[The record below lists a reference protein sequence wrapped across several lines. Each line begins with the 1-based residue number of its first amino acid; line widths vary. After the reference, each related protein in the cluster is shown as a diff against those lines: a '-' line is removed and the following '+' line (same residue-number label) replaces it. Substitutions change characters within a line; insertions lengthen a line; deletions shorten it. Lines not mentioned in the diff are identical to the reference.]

1 MKKFKKIERKG
12 LPGGPNEQFTYITG
26 MFSTEGYKSDSPDV
40 NNPFNIIDSGN
51 ITMEGVEFPVM
62 GTDNLGN
69 SQMMMPGMNYQFPGD
84 QVFEIPMAQKGK
96 SIDDEAQRKYL
107 IDWLKAR
114 KATGRFDDQLT
125 EKELNEYIKN
135 IETVQQLTKDE
146 FETMFPES
154 VSNNDFYPL
163 FNSPSGQYIFET
175 DEMGKDN
182 PTVHHYH
189 AEPSFLTRFTNM
201 FDGLDSVN
209 SVKIHELTHAMT
221 RAKGSGSLRKKFPD
235 AGFVDYPIE
244 QAIRNIPIGFGDF
257 YDDPSIFDS
266 YEGDP
271 EEILA
276 QLMQYRYNFN
286 VDPNR
291 VFTEDDIEEVME
303 NVKQLGDSGIFG
315 LDIFTPEN
323 IIRLLNEVAAVDSKD
338 TNTMMAQK
346 GGGVNEEG
354 VKQYEF
360 LKEYMNSPM
369 YAERL
374 KMEFPDYTDEE
385 IAEEVKTRL
394 ENVMQTRV
402 GFLPESSKYSE
413 NIGDVQGFV
422 DPENFPNM
430 MMLRPEYSALTPDNP
445 PYGYNTTPIHE
456 WQHVADEV
464 GNRMPQSTKDLIS
477 SFTKDNVL
485 DMPKEDYYYTQPT
498 EIVARIQE
506 LRYLL
511 DDQGIYDAKK
521 GKFTQEDLDKAKKND
536 RIKYNARF
544 QDLMDNLNSDE
555 ALIELMNSIAAV
567 DTMEQDNIMMAKKGG
582 SVSWQ
587 WKGKTYSGTLIPS
600 METATNRYAR
610 TENGKIKT
618 LPKRQDGGEKSFF
631 EKAKDNFLYNINP
644 LYQADDLLQLL
655 GIPANLVRESIEGI
669 GGKGDG
675 SFDFKNIFPDIKGT
689 TILDDTPDQV
699 PVSET
704 LGVDGFWKS
713 LGVDMVTDPTTYVGA
728 GILKNLLQ
736 KGGKKTI
743 EKTAPKIIKETKNII
758 NISDTPKRLPR
769 PPKEDYTFYR
779 YADDDSGILDAL
791 DMDNPT
797 LRRSDLQPI
806 GPRNLTFFAPT
817 PYGFKGYGGKLF
829 GANIVP
835 KKPYM
840 PYKGQVWDPETV
852 QKLIDEGY
860 DAIIPM
866 YGRGDDIRDA
876 YEIIPLDKS
885 IIRNLEIIRALGGE
899 SLPMNQRGGIKTL
912 LRKIAE
918 KTDDF
923 LPKLQSYLRST
934 YRGADEFVSE
944 IDWGKWNEAIPK
956 NKPLLEEYNLIEK
969 TTKANKT
976 WMKNADGTPFS
987 GTPEQFVQINSKN
1000 FKNAFPDGY
1009 QSVYRGVPGEDIE
1022 KYGPLGKKPNL
1033 GSGIF
1038 TAEEDVAKHYNFN
1051 VGSTRR
1057 DGHTLN
1063 LAMRNSD
1070 NSLVLD
1076 ALGNFH
1082 ADLNVIG
1089 TSKEMLK
1096 KNIDIF
1102 KKRLQQSIDDGVD
1115 PEVVMKINRN
1125 SASNLPAKLE
1135 SYENFYKNYDEIVS
1149 NPVYQKLVKYK
1160 RDLLNSRKGTKK
1172 PGFNNFSTDDLAEFL
1187 QKEKLDNIQLRYVD
1201 DGNMGNTN
1209 IHNQVPGNYLK
1220 SLQGNDGMFDM
1231 SNPDIYKQKGGEYDP
1246 YMDIDP
1252 ESQKRRDELLGAIDK
1267 VVETQGGDPNLKAL
1281 LIMTAAMENSLGADS
1296 SAYGR
1301 DYTRGPMSMD
1311 DIAYITNF
1319 EIGKGARDYSKVQKK
1334 YFDWFE
1340 SLGFDLEN
1348 MDYHQRNNVLANVA
1362 GARMQYGLVD
1372 DPLPKADDPEAMYKY
1387 YMDFYNR
1394 TKADHKDRFM
1404 KNYNAFIKGK
1414 QKGGETVYKIYK
1426 KFMQGGFTG
1435 SKAKEAE
1442 KIFDKLNRV
1451 HYKDAKKLGMT
1462 PTNYL
1467 MTFVIPNS

>member
-26 MFSTEGYKSDSPDV
+26 VFSTEGYKSDSPDV

-51 ITMEGVEFPVM
+51 ITMEGVDFPVM

-69 SQMMMPGMNYQFPGD
+69 SQMMMPGMNYEFPGD
-84 QVFEIPMAQKGK
+84 QVFEIPMAQTGGGLTRQLRNFEYDKKRNKRFAQEGGEKIPDITLDQIKEKLFQTAENAGNPGFYNGK
-96 SIDDEAQRKYL
+96 DINKAQIIRMP
-107 IDWLKAR
+107 
-114 KATGRFDDQLT
+114 T
-125 EKELNEYIKN
+125 
-135 IETVQQLTKDE
+135 
-146 FETMFPES
+146 
-154 VSNNDFYPL
+154 
-163 FNSPSGQYIFET
+163 
-175 DEMGKDN
+175 KDN
-182 PTVHHYH
+182 PDVVIFNFGEGGFYEYPVDWFRTIRTKTKPV
-189 AEPSFLTRFTNM
+189 SL
-201 FDGLDSVN
+201 LDS
-209 SVKIHELTHAMT
+209 
-221 RAKGSGSLRKKFPD
+221 SGIMPIDVDDSIEASQINVQLIPTSYEAIITPD
-235 AGFVDYPIE
+235 ANMANSNPFWMSKEIKVEGDKERMEELLKMYGDSRSRDIQINPMYKQGGMAQDGIEIPKRIGTRKNVDGSESTHLMKAE
-244 QAIRNIPIGFGDF
+244 QLEDGTWVAFPSLFQNQDGQWIDMSGEEDWMNIYNEALKRGEVINFGDDKESAIKF
-257 YDDPSIFDS
+257 G
-266 YEGDP
+266 EGSW
-271 EEILA
+271 
-276 QLMQYRYNFN
+276 
-286 VDPNR
+286 
-291 VFTEDDIEEVME
+291 
-303 NVKQLGDSGIFG
+303 K
-315 LDIFTPEN
+315 
-323 IIRLLNEVAAVDSKD
+323 SK
-338 TNTMMAQK
+338 M
-346 GGGVNEEG
+346 
-354 VKQYEF
+354 
-360 LKEYMNSPM
+360 
-369 YAERL
+369 
-374 KMEFPDYTDEE
+374 
-385 IAEEVKTRL
+385 
-394 ENVMQTRV
+394 
-402 GFLPESSKYSE
+402 
-413 NIGDVQGFV
+413 
-422 DPENFPNM
+422 
-430 MMLRPEYSALTPDNP
+430 
-445 PYGYNTTPIHE
+445 
-456 WQHVADEV
+456 
-464 GNRMPQSTKDLIS
+464 
-477 SFTKDNVL
+477 
-485 DMPKEDYYYTQPT
+485 
-498 EIVARIQE
+498 
-506 LRYLL
+506 
-511 DDQGIYDAKK
+511 
-521 GKFTQEDLDKAKKND
+521 
-536 RIKYNARF
+536 
-544 QDLMDNLNSDE
+544 
-555 ALIELMNSIAAV
+555 
-567 DTMEQDNIMMAKKGG
+567 KKGG

-600 METATNRYAR
+600 MENEKNRYAR

-618 LPKRQDGGEKSFF
+618 LPKRQDGGEKSFLD
-631 EKAKDNFLYNINP
+631 KIKDNFLYNVNP
-644 LYQADDLLQLL
+644 LYQVDDALQIL
-655 GIPANLVRESIEGI
+655 GVPANVIREAIEGI
-669 GGKGDG
+669 GNKGDG
-675 SFDFKNIFPDIKGT
+675 SFDFKNIIPDVKGT
-689 TILDDTPDQV
+689 TILDDTPDQKAI
-699 PVSET
+699 SE
-704 LGVDGFWKS
+704 S
-713 LGVDMVTDPTTYVGA
+713 LGIDNVVGGFATDMLLDPTTYIGA
-728 GILKNLLQ
+728 GVIKNLLK
-736 KGGKKTI
+736 KGSKETIKKA
-743 EKTAPKIIKETKNII
+743 APKIIKESKNVI
-758 NISDTPKRLPR
+758 NISDTPKSLPR

-779 YADDDSGILDAL
+779 YAEDDKGILDPL
-791 DMDNPT
+791 DFKNTKKIINEEAPE
-797 LRRSDLQPI
+797 
-806 GPRNLTFFAPT
+806 NLTFFAPT

-835 KKPYM
+835 KKPYT
-840 PYKGQVWDPETV
+840 PYKGQVWDVETV

-866 YGRGDDIRDA
+866 YGKGDDIRDA

-885 IIRNLEIIRALGGE
+885 IIKNLEIIRALGGE
-899 SLPMNQRGGIKTL
+899 SLPMNQVGGLKTL
-912 LRKIAE
+912 IKNIAK
-918 KTDDF
+918 KTDDL
-923 LPKLQSYLRST
+923 LPKLQAYLRST

-976 WMKNADGTPFS
+976 WMKNPDGTPFS

-1000 FKNAFPDGY
+1000 FKKAFPEGY

-1038 TAEEDVAKHYNFN
+1038 TAEEDVAKHYNFH

-1160 RDLLNSRKGTKK
+1160 KDLLNSRKGTKK
-1172 PGFNNFSTDDLAEFL
+1172 PGFNNFSTDDLVEFL

-1201 DGNMGNTN
+1201 DGSMGNTN

-1252 ESQKRRDELLGAIDK
+1252 ESQKRRDELLAAIDK

-1319 EIGKGARDYSKVQKK
+1319 EVGKGANDYSKTQKK

-1362 GARMQYGLVD
+1362 GARMQYGLVN

-1414 QKGGETVYKIYK
+1414 EKGGEVVYKIYK

-1435 SKAKEAE
+1435 NEKKQAE

-1462 PTNYL
+1462 PTNYM